1 MQTLGLDYFETFSP
15 VMKASTI
22 RIVFSI
28 AISFQWPLKQLD
40 IQNAFMNGD
49 LGEQVFM
56 TQPRGFVDPQ
66 FPSYVC
72 KLNKALYGLKQ
83 AP

>member
-22 RIVFSI
+22 RIVFAI

-56 TQPRGFVDPQ
+56 TQPHGFVDPQ

>member
-1 MQTLGLDYFETFSP
+1 ML
-15 VMKASTI
+15 A
-22 RIVFSI
+22 I
-28 AISFQWPLKQLD
+28 AISFQWPLRQLD

-49 LGEQVFM
+49 LNEQEFM
-56 TQPRGFVDPQ
+56 AEPRGFVDPQ

-83 AP
+83 APQAWFHKLSHALLQ